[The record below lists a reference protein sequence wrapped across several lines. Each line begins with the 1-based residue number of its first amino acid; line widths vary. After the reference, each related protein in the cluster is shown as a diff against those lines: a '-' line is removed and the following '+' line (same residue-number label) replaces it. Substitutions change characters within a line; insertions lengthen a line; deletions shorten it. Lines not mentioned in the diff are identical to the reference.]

1 MRIVGVLAVCLCVV
15 GCSSWGALMQDELLP
30 EETMERVKAAKS
42 RAAPTAAQ
50 KEHFGVLA
58 DLVGRT
64 FRGEPTDA
72 SAGAVA
78 DVQLWLWSDDGE
90 ALIIKHRL
98 EDGSYGGDSIV
109 TKNTETGKLS
119 YIYNTN
125 AGFST
130 RGDFVLDGKG
140 TWEAIE
146 EVTGNSD
153 VTKVRSRGYIREDG
167 AMISNSEYLKKGE
180 WVPGNSFIYH
190 EVWQDL
196 PKLKTPV
203 QN

>member
-1 MRIVGVLAVCLCVV
+1 MRMISVIAVSLCLV
-15 GCSSWGALMQDELLP
+15 GCTSWGALTEDDLVP
-30 EETMERVKAAKS
+30 EATMERVRSQTVA
-42 RAAPTAAQ
+42 TAAQ
-50 KEHFGVLA
+50 KEKFGVLA

-64 FRGEPTDA
+64 FRGEPTDS
-72 SAGAVA
+72 SAGSVA
-78 DVQLWLWSDDGE
+78 DIQLWLWSDDGE
-90 ALIIKHRL
+90 TLIIKHRL

-109 TKNTETGKLS
+109 TKNSETGKLS

-130 RGDFVLDGKG
+130 QGDFTLDGKG
-140 TWEAIE
+140 HWEAVE
-146 EVTGNSD
+146 DVSGQSD

-167 AMISNSEYLKKGE
+167 AMISNSEYLKNGE

-190 EVWQDL
+190 ESLQNL

-203 QN
+203 KP

>member
-1 MRIVGVLAVCLCVV
+1 MRMISVITVSLCLV
-15 GCSSWGALMQDELLP
+15 GCTSWGALTEDDLVP
-30 EETMERVKAAKS
+30 ETTIERVKSAKS
-42 RAAPTAAQ
+42 QTTATAAQ
-50 KEHFGVLA
+50 REEFGVLA

-72 SAGAVA
+72 SAGNIA
-78 DVQLWLWSDDGE
+78 DIQLWLWSDDGE

-109 TKNTETGKLS
+109 TKNSETGKLS

-130 RGDFVLDGKG
+130 QGDFVLDDKG
-140 TWEAIE
+140 HWEAVE
-146 EVTGNSD
+146 DVSGQSD
-153 VTKVRSRGYIREDG
+153 ITKVRSRGYIREDG
-167 AMISNSEYLKKGE
+167 ALISSSEYLKNGE
-180 WVPGNSFIYH
+180 WVPGNSFVYH
-190 EVWQDL
+190 ESLQDL

-203 QN
+203 KP